1 MFRTTIAAALGA
13 LTAASVATAVAPS
26 AAADMRYGN
35 YEVLSNRWTDATW
48 VWAAYPCET
57 MGTFDDLPAGCVT
70 VSAIDRPHFFGRGYY
85 GGTARLVDGQYSF
98 TSDVSDGL
106 RCPFGPSMP
115 TRDTYTWDA
124 NTLAGV
130 VESHFDAGCMNG
142 PAGVNTWTFALV
154 RM

>member
-1 MFRTTIAAALGA
+1 MLRTAVGSAFAALA
-13 LTAASVATAVAPS
+13 VATAVAPQ
-26 AAADMRYGN
+26 AAADMPYGN
-35 YEVLSNRWTDATW
+35 YEVLSNRWTDASW

-57 MGTFDDLPAGCVT
+57 PRKFDELPPGCVT
-70 VSAIDRPHFFGRGYY
+70 VSAVDRPHFFGRQYY

-98 TSDVSDGL
+98 TTDVSDGL
-106 RCPFGPSMP
+106 RCPIGGVMP

-130 VESHFDAGCMNG
+130 VESHFETGCFNG
-142 PAGVNTWTFALV
+142 PPGVNTWTFALV